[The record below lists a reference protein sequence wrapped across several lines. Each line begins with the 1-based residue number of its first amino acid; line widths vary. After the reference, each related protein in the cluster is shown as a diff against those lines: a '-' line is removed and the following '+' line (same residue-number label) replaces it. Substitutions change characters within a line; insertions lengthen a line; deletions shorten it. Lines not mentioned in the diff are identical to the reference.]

1 MLSPTIAVAAGAS
14 ASMKKPGRIP
24 ARRQSPASAN
34 IDVKEKGSVSCGLA
48 AAQLR
53 GEHKK
58 VMPKAFTKQAAAK
71 AAESASSAPTAGTR
85 NFRLHDGS
93 SGLNRIAW
101 KVSHSETKPF
111 SGGSAEMA
119 TQPTRKVK
127 AVSGMP

>member
-14 ASMKKPGRIP
+14 VSMKKPGRIP
-24 ARRQSPASAN
+24 ARRHSPASAN
-34 IDVKEKGSVSCGLA
+34 IDVKEKGSVSRGLA
-48 AAQLR
+48 ASLLR
-53 GEHKK
+53 GRPRK
-58 VMPKAFTKQAAAK
+58 VTPKALTKQAAAR
-71 AAESASSAPTAGTR
+71 AAERASNAPTAGTR

-101 KVSHSETKPF
+101 KVSHSDTKPF